1 MAAEGMTPEQ
11 EMMMKA
17 LFESFAKLR
26 GETDSTTKKIKE
38 IGDAGLTAAELDI
51 ELRKLSTDLKQKTKP
66 EFGSFFKEL
75 ATGKST
81 FKSMQGDID
90 RLSEA
95 AKHAANEFDKAALET
110 QRDALQEQEARNQ
123 ARAAV
128 NTGAV
133 EMSKTLASGATK
145 AVGGLVKGL
154 QANASGTELASGLMN
169 ASIDVAAGA
178 GKALGNTVSGVG
190 GAMSSLPGKAKYV
203 GMGLQ
208 VLGTVVGSASEA
220 MGKLAKFGV
229 EVLSKEVEKTVKAF
243 NDMSASGAI
252 FANGM
257 QGMRDASAGAGLTV
271 DQFAKVVTANS
282 EHIGAAGLGVAEG
295 AKQIGRVGK
304 ELQKSGVQNQLLKL
318 GYSFEEQAALTA
330 ETMANMRKAGGGKLD
345 DKEVAAQT
353 QKYAENLRLISSI
366 TGEDAKKK
374 MAAIQQENAELA
386 FQQKVAGMSKEQR
399 AQLNAAMATMT
410 DQERKNFRDRMVF
423 GEVINK
429 EGAIYEATIDGARAK
444 GEAAMKLAEEGN
456 LTAASNSDLNAQ
468 YGEQIKQS
476 ILGQQALG
484 VAAYAGAESVKGA
497 AQAMAQ
503 ALDQANTYTAEG
515 VENAKKNNEA
525 AKNTTDALTNSVI
538 SAEQAAQSMKIK
550 LQEMMDVPIAKFA
563 EVSKQMLQ
571 AVADQLKELGLTKGG
586 KPGEKEGPSTWDKLK
601 SAGQSALMGA
611 GTGAVTGGLY
621 GGATGA
627 LAGGVGAVPGAIA
640 GATTGAI
647 GGAIMGAI
655 EGWFNAKSGKAI
667 GGIASGPKSGYL
679 EKLHGD
685 EAVIPTVGG
694 RVPLDVTQPTLDPV
708 ALAEAQKNTITQ
720 TLNSGFGSMGTDM
733 STNLSKSFE
742 MVKPTAGGSGMDV
755 SSSVSDMLNMVSMNS
770 KNIEQMS
777 AGMRQPINFEAT
789 DFGSKLFDDFQ
800 VGSKLTTSTML
811 ADLDKTRSL
820 NQSNFDEQFA
830 QTRSLFG
837 QQLDNTNKL
846 ANVQLDGLSKQNQAR
861 MESLQVE
868 RLARKSMTDE
878 QFADWKRKSTEKAG
892 AAKGKT
898 TDKKK
903 DEPNF
908 LEKMGLNS
916 GTAVG
921 AAIGTMLL
929 PGLGTILGGGIGTL
943 VDNITANDNKS
954 KGVLGGL
961 VDSAKAGTDKG
972 KSSDKKKDEPNFLE
986 RMGLNTGTAVGA
998 AIGTVLLPGLGTVL
1012 GGGIGTLVD
1021 NVTAKDDKS
1030 KGVLGGLVD
1039 SAKNFFNVGNNQPVT
1054 GKQTET
1060 YTINGKPA
1068 SKEQFDKYMKDNPE
1082 LAQLMGKAQG
1092 LNKDN
1097 NTKDPVSGAMDSIK
1111 NAFSD
1116 KGIIGDFANK
1126 NKEMLAGA
1134 GAGLMV
1140 GGPMGAVVGGLAGQ
1154 VAAMTDSLKPKTAKE
1169 EVKPEDTKV
1178 VKQDKPRAEAS
1189 PEMKTL
1195 TDSMTQLVMISQKQ
1209 IEQQR
1214 EMIDTMGRQK
1224 DIAERHYQS
1233 SL

>member
-1 MAAEGMTPEQ
+1 MTPEQ

-17 LFESFAKLR
+17 LFEAFAKLR
-26 GETDSTTKKIKE
+26 GSTDSVTQSLESMSKDTGK
-38 IGDAGLTAAELDI
+38 TAAQLDI
-51 ELRKLSTDLKQKTKP
+51 ELQKLSTDLKQKTKP

-75 ATGKST
+75 ATGKSS
-81 FKSMQGDID
+81 FKSMQ
-90 RLSEA
+90 SEVDQLTAA
-95 AKHAANEFDKAALET
+95 AKKAKTVDEQNRLLQT
-110 QRDALQEQEARNQ
+110 RDALQDSESRNR
-123 ARAAV
+123 ARAEAETATAAGTKQMV
-128 NTGAV
+128 GI
-133 EMSKTLASGATK
+133 LASGATS
-145 AVGGLVKGL
+145 AVGGLIKGL
-154 QANASGTELASGLMN
+154 QAGSSGTQLATGMMT
-169 ASIDVAAGA
+169 AAVDVAAGS
-178 GKALGNTVSGVG
+178 GKALGGVIGGVG
-190 GAMSSLPGKAKYV
+190 GAMSGMGGKAKLV
-203 GMGLQ
+203 GMGLT
-208 VLGTVVGSASEA
+208 VLGGAIGFASEA
-220 MGKLAKFGV
+220 AGKLAKFGI
-229 EVLSKEVEKTVKAF
+229 EVLSKEVEKTVGAF
-243 NDMSASGAI
+243 NTMSASGAI

-271 DQFAKVVTANS
+271 DQFAKVVSANS
-282 EHIGAAGLGVAEG
+282 ESIGAAGLGVAEG

-304 ELQKSGVQNQLLKL
+304 ELQKSGVQTQLLKL

-353 QKYAENLRLISSI
+353 QKYAENLKLISAI

-386 FQQKVAGMSKEQR
+386 FQQKTASMTKEQR

-429 EGAIYEATIDGARAK
+429 EGAIYEATVDGARAK
-444 GEAAMKLAEEGN
+444 GEAAAKLAEQGN

-468 YGEQIKQS
+468 YGEQIKSS
-476 ILGQQALG
+476 ILSQQALG
-484 VAAYAGAESVKGA
+484 VAAYSGAESVKGA
-497 AQAMAQ
+497 AAAMAQ
-503 ALDQANTYTAEG
+503 ALDQANTYTTEG
-515 VENAKKNNEA
+515 VEAAKKNNEA
-525 AKNTTDALTNSVI
+525 AAKTTDALTNSVI
-538 SAEQAAQSMKIK
+538 DAEKAAQSMKVK

-563 EVSKQMLQ
+563 EVSKQMLE
-571 AVADQLKELGLTKGG
+571 AVASQLAELGLGGKG
-586 KPGEKEGPSTWDKLK
+586 KPGEKQGPSTWDRVKT
-601 SAGQSALMGA
+601 AGASALEW
-611 GTGAVTGGLY
+611 
-621 GGATGA
+621 GATGA
-627 LAGGVGAVPGAIA
+627 TVGAAVGGGIGSVPAAVIGGVGGAVA
-640 GATTGAI
+640 GALTN
-647 GGAIMGAI
+647 
-655 EGWFNAKSGKAI
+655 WFSDKSGKAV
-667 GGIASGPKSGYL
+667 GGIASGPKSGYI
-679 EKLHGD
+679 EKLHGE

-694 RVPLDVTQPTLDPV
+694 RVPLDIRQPSLDPM
-708 ALAEAQKNTITQ
+708 ALAEAQKDTITQ
-720 TLNSGFGSMGTDM
+720 TLNAGFGGMGNDM
-733 STNLSKSFE
+733 SANLSKSFE
-742 MVKPTAGGSGMDV
+742 MVKPSAGTSGGGNM

-777 AGMRQPINFEAT
+777 AGMRQPVNFEAT

-820 NQSNFDEQFA
+820 NQSNFDEQFT
-830 QTRSLFG
+830 QSRSLFG
-837 QQLDNTNKL
+837 QQLDNNSKL
-846 ANVQLDGLSKQNQAR
+846 VNVQLDGLSKQDMAR

-868 RLARKSMTDE
+868 RLARKNLSDE
-878 QFADWKRKSTEKAG
+878 QFAEWKRKASEKAG
-892 AAKGKT
+892 TAKGKS

-903 DEPNF
+903 EEPNF

-943 VDNITANDNKS
+943 VDN
-954 KGVLGGL
+954 
-961 VDSAKAGTDKG
+961 
-972 KSSDKKKDEPNFLE
+972 
-986 RMGLNTGTAVGA
+986 
-998 AIGTVLLPGLGTVL
+998 
-1012 GGGIGTLVD
+1012 
-1021 NVTAKDDKS
+1021 VTAKDNKE

-1054 GKQTET
+1054 GKQSET

-1116 KGIIGDFANK
+1116 KGIIGEFASK

-1154 VAAMTDSLKPKTAKE
+1154 VAAMTDFMKPKTDKQ
-1169 EVKPEDTKV
+1169 EVKPEDTKT

-1195 TDSMTQLVMISQKQ
+1195 TDNMTQLVMISQKQ

>member
-17 LFESFAKLR
+17 LFEAFGKLR
-26 GETDSTTKKIKE
+26 GETDATTKKIKE

-81 FKSMQGDID
+81 FKSMQADID

-95 AKHAANEFDKAALET
+95 AKHATSEFDKAALET
-110 QRDALQEQEARNQ
+110 KRDELQAQEARNQ
-123 ARAAV
+123 ARASV
-128 NTGAV
+128 TTGAV

-145 AVGGLVKGL
+145 AVGGLIKGL
-154 QANASGTELASGLMN
+154 QSNASGTELASGLMN

-178 GKALGNTVSGVG
+178 GKALGGVMSGVG
-190 GAMSSLPGKAKYV
+190 GALSALPGPAKFV
-203 GMGLQ
+203 GIGLQ
-208 VLGTVVGSASEA
+208 VLGTVTGAASDA

-229 EVLSKEVEKTVKAF
+229 EVLSKEVEKTVGAF
-243 NDMSASGAI
+243 NAMSASGAI
-252 FANGM
+252 FADGM
-257 QGMRDASAGAGLTV
+257 TGMRNAASGAGLTIE
-271 DQFAKVVTANS
+271 QFSKVVSANS
-282 EHIGAAGLGVAEG
+282 ELIGSSGLGVVEG
-295 AKQIGRVGK
+295 AKQIGRVGQQLK
-304 ELQKSGVQNQLLKL
+304 NSGVQDQLLKL

-345 DKEVAAQT
+345 DKKVAEQT
-353 QKYAENLRLISSI
+353 AKYAENLRLISSI

-374 MAAIQQENAELA
+374 MAAIQQENAVLA
-386 FQQKVAGMSKEQR
+386 FQQKVAGMSQEQR
-399 AQLNAAMATMT
+399 AQLDAAMATMT
-410 DQERKNFRDRMVF
+410 DQEKKNFRDRMVF

-444 GEAAMKLAEEGN
+444 GEAAFKLAEQGN
-456 LTAASNSDLNAQ
+456 LTATSNADLNQQ

-484 VAAYAGAESVKGA
+484 VAAYSGAESVKGA
-497 AQAMAQ
+497 AQAMAD
-503 ALDQANTYTAEG
+503 ALTQANTYTAEG
-515 VENAKKNNEA
+515 VEAAKKNTEA
-525 AKNTTDALTNSVI
+525 AKTTSDALTNSVI
-538 SAEQAAQSMKIK
+538 GAEKAAQDLK
-550 LQEMMDVPIAKFA
+550 LALQDLLTPAIAKFA
-563 EVSKQMLQ
+563 EVSKAMLESVRT
-571 AVADQLKELGLTKGG
+571 AINELGL
-586 KPGEKEGPSTWDKLK
+586 
-601 SAGQSALMGA
+601 GA
-611 GTGAVTGGLY
+611 GSKQAGKSQIDQQDDENWKKMKWYQKAESGAARGIEKAGAVTDTLTGGLMS
-621 GGATGA
+621 GLLQAMTGKTVDDVRKERVDA
-627 LAGGVGAVPGAIA
+627 ETAYFKKNGYAR
-640 GATTGAI
+640 
-647 GGAIMGAI
+647 
-655 EGWFNAKSGKAI
+655 
-667 GGIASGPKSGYL
+667 GGIASGPESGYAVA
-679 EKLHGD
+679 LHGE

-694 RVPLDVTQPTLDPV
+694 KVPLDVSIPSIDPM
-708 ALAEAQKNTITQ
+708 ALAEAQKNTITE
-720 TLNSGFGSMGTDM
+720 TLNSGFGSMG
-733 STNLSKSFE
+733 STMTSSLSKTFD
-742 MVKPTAGGSGMDV
+742 MVKPTPGEGKGNTNTGSFDKMF
-755 SSSVSDMLNMVSMNS
+755 
-770 KNIEQMS
+770 
-777 AGMRQPINFEAT
+777 AAMRQPVNFEAT

-837 QQLDNTNKL
+837 QQLDNNSKL
-846 ANVQLDGLSKQNQAR
+846 VNVQLDSLSKQDMAR

-878 QFADWKRKSTEKAG
+878 QFADWKRKTAEKAST
-892 AAKGKT
+892 AKTKGS
-898 TDKKK
+898 DKK

-943 VDNITANDNKS
+943 VENVTAKDNKE

-961 VDSAKAGTDKG
+961 VDSAK
-972 KSSDKKKDEPNFLE
+972 S
-986 RMGLNTGTAVGA
+986 
-998 AIGTVLLPGLGTVL
+998 
-1012 GGGIGTLVD
+1012 
-1021 NVTAKDDKS
+1021 
-1030 KGVLGGLVD
+1030 
-1039 SAKNFFNVGNNQPVT
+1039 FFNIGNTQPVT
-1054 GKQTET
+1054 GKQSET
-1060 YTINGKPA
+1060 FTINGKPA

-1097 NTKDPVSGAMDSIK
+1097 AGKDPVSGAMDSIK

-1116 KGIIGDFANK
+1116 KGIIGDFASK
-1126 NKEMLAGA
+1126 NKDLLTGA
-1134 GAGLMV
+1134 GAGFMV

-1154 VAAMTDSLKPKTAKE
+1154 VAAMTDAMKPVAPKKE
-1169 EVKPEDTKV
+1169 EAKSDDTKLA
-1178 VKQDKPRAEAS
+1178 KQDKPRAEAS

-1195 TDSMTQLVMISQKQ
+1195 TDNMSQLVMISQKQ

-1214 EMIDTMGRQK
+1214 EMIDTLGRHK

>member
-17 LFESFAKLR
+17 LFEAFAKLR
-26 GETDSTTKKIKE
+26 GSTDSVTQSLESMSKDTGK
-38 IGDAGLTAAELDI
+38 TAAQLDI
-51 ELRKLSTDLKQKTKP
+51 ELQKLSTDLKQKTKP

-75 ATGKST
+75 ATGKSS
-81 FKSMQGDID
+81 FKSMQ
-90 RLSEA
+90 SEVDQLTAA
-95 AKHAANEFDKAALET
+95 AKKAKTVDEQNRLLQT
-110 QRDALQEQEARNQ
+110 RDALQDSESRNR
-123 ARAAV
+123 ARAEAETV
-128 NTGAV
+128 TAAGTKQMV
-133 EMSKTLASGATK
+133 GILASGATS
-145 AVGGLVKGL
+145 AVGGLIKGL
-154 QANASGTELASGLMN
+154 QAGSSGTQLATGMMT
-169 ASIDVAAGA
+169 AAVDVAAGS
-178 GKALGNTVSGVG
+178 GKALGGVIGGVG
-190 GAMSSLPGKAKYV
+190 GAMSGMGGKAKLV
-203 GMGLQ
+203 GMGLT
-208 VLGTVVGSASEA
+208 VLGGAIGFASEA
-220 MGKLAKFGV
+220 AGKLAKFGI
-229 EVLSKEVEKTVKAF
+229 EVLSKEVEKTVGAF
-243 NDMSASGAI
+243 NTMSASGAI

-271 DQFAKVVTANS
+271 DQFSKVVSANS
-282 EHIGAAGLGVAEG
+282 ELIGASGLGVAEG

-304 ELQKSGVQNQLLKL
+304 ELQKSGVQTQLLKL

-353 QKYAENLRLISSI
+353 QKYAENLKLISAI

-386 FQQKVAGMSKEQR
+386 FQQKTASMTKEQR

-429 EGAIYEATIDGARAK
+429 EGAIYEATVDGARAK
-444 GEAAMKLAEEGN
+444 GEAAAKLAEQGN

-468 YGEQIKQS
+468 YGEQIKSS
-476 ILGQQALG
+476 ILSQQALG
-484 VAAYAGAESVKGA
+484 VAAYSGAESVKGA
-497 AQAMAQ
+497 AAAMAQ
-503 ALDQANTYTAEG
+503 ALDQANTYTTEG
-515 VENAKKNNEA
+515 VEAAKKNNEA
-525 AKNTTDALTNSVI
+525 AAKTTDALTNSVI
-538 SAEQAAQSMKIK
+538 DAEKAAQSMKVK

-563 EVSKQMLQ
+563 EVSKQMLE
-571 AVADQLKELGLTKGG
+571 AVANQLKELGLGKG
-586 KPGEKEGPSTWDKLK
+586 KPGEKEGPSTWDRVKT
-601 SAGQSALMGA
+601 AGAKALDYGM
-611 GTGAVTGGLY
+611 TGATVGGI
-621 GGATGA
+621 
-627 LAGGVGAVPGAIA
+627 AGSAIPGVGNAVGAIA
-640 GATTGAI
+640 GGI
-647 GGAIMGAI
+647 GGAVVGALTD
-655 EGWFNAKSGKAI
+655 WFSDKSGKAV

-679 EKLHGD
+679 EKLHGE

-694 RVPLDVTQPTLDPV
+694 RVPLDIRQPSLDPM
-708 ALAEAQKNTITQ
+708 ALAEAQKDTITQ
-720 TLNSGFGSMGTDM
+720 TLNAGFGGMGNDM
-733 STNLSKSFE
+733 SANLSKSFE
-742 MVKPTAGGSGMDV
+742 MVKPSAGTSSGGNM

-777 AGMRQPINFEAT
+777 AGMRQPVNFEAT

-820 NQSNFDEQFA
+820 NQSNFDEQFT
-830 QTRSLFG
+830 QSRSLFG
-837 QQLDNTNKL
+837 QQLDNNSKL
-846 ANVQLDGLSKQNQAR
+846 VNVQLDGLSKQDQAR

-878 QFADWKRKSTEKAG
+878 QFADWKRKSSEKASVT
-892 AAKGKT
+892 KGKT

-908 LEKMGLNS
+908 LERMGLNS

-943 VDNITANDNKS
+943 VDN
-954 KGVLGGL
+954 
-961 VDSAKAGTDKG
+961 
-972 KSSDKKKDEPNFLE
+972 
-986 RMGLNTGTAVGA
+986 
-998 AIGTVLLPGLGTVL
+998 
-1012 GGGIGTLVD
+1012 
-1021 NVTAKDDKS
+1021 VTAKDNKE

-1054 GKQTET
+1054 GKQSET

-1116 KGIIGDFANK
+1116 KGIIGEFANK

-1154 VAAMTDSLKPKTAKE
+1154 VAAMTDFMKPKTDKQ
-1169 EVKPEDTKV
+1169 EVKQDEATRT

-1195 TDSMTQLVMISQKQ
+1195 TDNMTQLVMISQKQ
-1209 IEQQR
+1209 IDQQR
-1214 EMIDTMGRQK
+1214 EMIDTLGRHK

>member
-1 MAAEGMTPEQ
+1 
-11 EMMMKA
+11 
-17 LFESFAKLR
+17 
-26 GETDSTTKKIKE
+26 
-38 IGDAGLTAAELDI
+38 
-51 ELRKLSTDLKQKTKP
+51 
-66 EFGSFFKEL
+66 
-75 ATGKST
+75 
-81 FKSMQGDID
+81 
-90 RLSEA
+90 
-95 AKHAANEFDKAALET
+95 
-110 QRDALQEQEARNQ
+110 
-123 ARAAV
+123 
-128 NTGAV
+128 
-133 EMSKTLASGATK
+133 
-145 AVGGLVKGL
+145 
-154 QANASGTELASGLMN
+154 
-169 ASIDVAAGA
+169 
-178 GKALGNTVSGVG
+178 
-190 GAMSSLPGKAKYV
+190 
-203 GMGLQ
+203 
-208 VLGTVVGSASEA
+208 
-220 MGKLAKFGV
+220 
-229 EVLSKEVEKTVKAF
+229 
-243 NDMSASGAI
+243 
-252 FANGM
+252 
-257 QGMRDASAGAGLTV
+257 
-271 DQFAKVVTANS
+271 
-282 EHIGAAGLGVAEG
+282 
-295 AKQIGRVGK
+295 
-304 ELQKSGVQNQLLKL
+304 
-318 GYSFEEQAALTA
+318 
-330 ETMANMRKAGGGKLD
+330 
-345 DKEVAAQT
+345 
-353 QKYAENLRLISSI
+353 
-366 TGEDAKKK
+366 
-374 MAAIQQENAELA
+374 
-386 FQQKVAGMSKEQR
+386 
-399 AQLNAAMATMT
+399 MATMT
-410 DQERKNFRDRMVF
+410 DQEKKNFRDRMVF

-444 GEAAMKLAEEGN
+444 GEAAFKLAEQGN
-456 LTAASNSDLNAQ
+456 LTATSNADLNKE
-468 YGEQIKQS
+468 YGEQIKSS

-484 VAAYAGAESVKGA
+484 VAAYSGAESVKGA
-497 AQAMAQ
+497 AAAMAE
-503 ALDQANTYTAEG
+503 ALIQANTYTAEG

-525 AKNTTDALTNSVI
+525 AAKTTDALTNSVI
-538 SAEQAAQSMKIK
+538 SAEQAAQSMKVK
-550 LQEMMDVPIAKFA
+550 LQEMMDVPISKFA
-563 EVSKQMLQ
+563 DVSKQMLQ
-571 AVADQLKELGLTKGG
+571 AVADQLKELGMSGKG
-586 KPGEKEGPSTWDKLK
+586 KPGEPEGPGFWDKLK
-601 SAGQSALMGA
+601 SAGSSALIGA
-611 GTGAVTGGLY
+611 GGGAVTGGLY

-627 LAGGVGAVPGAIA
+627 LAGGVGALPGAIA

-655 EGWFNAKSGKAI
+655 EGWFTAKSGKAI

-694 RVPLDVTQPTLDPV
+694 RVPLEVTQPTLDPV

-733 STNLSKSFE
+733 SANLSKSFD
-742 MVKPTAGGSGMDV
+742 MVKPTAGGNM

-777 AGMRQPINFEAT
+777 AGMRQPVNFEAT
-789 DFGSKLFDDFQ
+789 EFGSKLFDDFQ
-800 VGSKLTTSTML
+800 VGSKLTTNTML

-820 NQSNFDEQFA
+820 NLANFNEQFT
-830 QTRSLFG
+830 QTQSLFG

-892 AAKGKT
+892 SAKGKSA
-898 TDKKK
+898 DKKK

-943 VDNITANDNKS
+943 VDN
-954 KGVLGGL
+954 
-961 VDSAKAGTDKG
+961 
-972 KSSDKKKDEPNFLE
+972 
-986 RMGLNTGTAVGA
+986 
-998 AIGTVLLPGLGTVL
+998 
-1012 GGGIGTLVD
+1012 
-1021 NVTAKDDKS
+1021 VTAKDDKS

-1039 SAKNFFNVGNNQPVT
+1039 SAKSFFNIGNNQPVT
-1054 GKQTET
+1054 GKQSET
-1060 YTINGKPA
+1060 YTINGKTA

-1154 VAAMTDSLKPKTAKE
+1154 VAAMTDFMKPKTDKQ

-1178 VKQDKPRAEAS
+1178 AKQDKPKAEAS

>member
-17 LFESFAKLR
+17 LFEAFAKLR
-26 GETDSTTKKIKE
+26 GETDATTKKIKE
-38 IGDAGLTAAELDI
+38 VGDAGLTAAELDI

-81 FKSMQGDID
+81 FKSMQSDID

-95 AKHAANEFDKAALET
+95 AKRATSEFDKAALET
-110 QRDALQEQEARNQ
+110 QRDELQAQEARNQ

-133 EMSKTLASGATK
+133 EMSKTLASGAK
-145 AVGGLVKGL
+145 SAVTGLVKGL

-169 ASIDVAAGA
+169 ASIDMAAGA
-178 GKALGNTVSGVG
+178 GKAIGGTMQGVG
-190 GAMSSLPGKAKYV
+190 GALSGMGGKAKLV
-203 GMGLQ
+203 GAGFSI
-208 VLGTVVGSASEA
+208 LGTIVGSASEA

-271 DQFAKVVTANS
+271 DQFAKVVSANS
-282 EHIGAAGLGVAEG
+282 ENIGAAGLGVAEG

-386 FQQKVAGMSKEQR
+386 FQQKTASMTKEQR

-429 EGAIYEATIDGARAK
+429 EGAIYEATVDGARAK
-444 GEAAMKLAEEGN
+444 GEAAAKLAEQGN
-456 LTAASNSDLNAQ
+456 LTAATNSDLNAQ

-484 VAAYAGAESVKGA
+484 VAAYSGAESVKGA
-497 AQAMAQ
+497 AAAMAQ

-515 VENAKKNNEA
+515 VEAAKKNNEA
-525 AKNTTDALTNSVI
+525 AKTTTDALTNSVI
-538 SAEQAAQSMKIK
+538 SAEQAAQSMKVK

-563 EVSKQMLQ
+563 EVSKQMLE
-571 AVADQLKELGLTKGG
+571 AVANQLKELGLTKGG
-586 KPGEKEGPSTWDKLK
+586 KPGEKEGPSTWDRIKT
-601 SAGQSALMGA
+601 AGAKAVEYGS
-611 GTGAVTGGLY
+611 TGAMVGAAVGG
-621 GGATGA
+621 GIGSVPAA
-627 LAGGVGAVPGAIA
+627 VIGGVGGAIA
-640 GATTGAI
+640 GALTD
-647 GGAIMGAI
+647 
-655 EGWFNAKSGKAI
+655 WFSDKSGKAT

-679 EKLHGD
+679 EKLHGE

-694 RVPLDVTQPTLDPV
+694 KVPLDITQPSLDPI
-708 ALAEAQKNTITQ
+708 ALAQAQQDTITK
-720 TLNSGFGSMGTDM
+720 TLNAGFGGMGTDM
-733 STNLSKSFE
+733 SANLSKSFDR
-742 MVKPTAGGSGMDV
+742 VKPVAGDSKSASVDV
-755 SSSVSDMLNMVSMNS
+755 SSSVSDMLNMVNMNS
-770 KNIEQMS
+770 RNIEQMS
-777 AGMRQPINFEAT
+777 TTMRQPVNFEAT

-820 NQSNFDEQFA
+820 NQSNINEQFA
-830 QTRSLFG
+830 QTQSLFG
-837 QQLDNTNKL
+837 QQFENNNKL
-846 ANVQLDGLSKQNQAR
+846 VNVQLDGLSKQDMAR

-868 RLARKSMTDE
+868 RLARKNLTDE
-878 QFADWKRKSTEKAG
+878 QFADWKRKASEKAG
-892 AAKGKT
+892 AAKGKS

-943 VDNITANDNKS
+943 VDN
-954 KGVLGGL
+954 
-961 VDSAKAGTDKG
+961 
-972 KSSDKKKDEPNFLE
+972 
-986 RMGLNTGTAVGA
+986 
-998 AIGTVLLPGLGTVL
+998 
-1012 GGGIGTLVD
+1012 
-1021 NVTAKDDKS
+1021 VTAKDNKE

-1039 SAKNFFNVGNNQPVT
+1039 SAKNFFTGGKNQPVD

-1097 NTKDPVSGAMDSIK
+1097 AGKDPVSGAMDSIK

-1116 KGIIGDFANK
+1116 KGIIGDFASK

-1154 VAAMTDSLKPKTAKE
+1154 VAAMTDALKPAAPKKD
-1169 EVKPEDTKV
+1169 EVKFEDKATA
-1178 VKQDKPRAEAS
+1178 KQDKPRAEAS

-1195 TDSMTQLVMISQKQ
+1195 TDNMTQLVMISQKQ
-1209 IEQQR
+1209 IDQQR
-1214 EMIDTMGRQK
+1214 EMIDTLGKHK

>member
-1 MAAEGMTPEQ
+1 MAAEGLTPEQ

-17 LFESFAKLR
+17 LFEAFAKLR
-26 GETDSTTKKIKE
+26 GSTDSVTQSLETMSKDTGK
-38 IGDAGLTAAELDI
+38 TAAQLDK
-51 ELRKLSTDLKQKTKP
+51 ELRDLSTDLKQKTKP
-66 EFGSFFKEL
+66 EFGSFFKTL
-75 ATGKST
+75 ASGKSS
-81 FKSMQGDID
+81 FQSMQSEID
-90 RLSEA
+90 NLTAA
-95 AKHAANEFDKAALET
+95 AKKSKTIDEQNRLLQT
-110 QRDALQEQEARNQ
+110 RDALQDSESRNRARSEAENATAIGTKQ
-123 ARAAV
+123 MV
-128 NTGAV
+128 GI
-133 EMSKTLASGATK
+133 LASGATS
-145 AVGGLVKGL
+145 AVGGLIKGL
-154 QANASGTELASGLMN
+154 QAGSSGTQLATGMMT
-169 ASIDVAAGA
+169 AAVDVAAGS
-178 GKALGNTVSGVG
+178 GKALGGVIGGVG
-190 GAMSSLPGKAKYV
+190 SAMSGMGGKAKIV
-203 GMGLQ
+203 GLGLT
-208 VLGTVVGSASEA
+208 VLGSAVGFASEQA
-220 MGKLAKFGV
+220 GKLAKFGI
-229 EVLSKEVEKTVKAF
+229 EVLSKEVEKTVGAF
-243 NDMSASGAI
+243 NTMSASGAI

-271 DQFAKVVTANS
+271 DQFSKVVSANS
-282 EHIGAAGLGVAEG
+282 ELIGASGLGVVEG

-304 ELQKSGVQNQLLKL
+304 ELQKSGVQTQLLKL

-386 FQQKVAGMSKEQR
+386 FQQKTASMTKEQR

-429 EGAIYEATIDGARAK
+429 EGAIYEATVAGAREK
-444 GEAAMKLAEEGN
+444 GEAAAKLAEQGN
-456 LTAASNSDLNAQ
+456 LTAATNSDLNAQ
-468 YGEQIKQS
+468 YGEQIKAS
-476 ILGQQALG
+476 ILSQQALG
-484 VAAYAGAESVKGA
+484 VAAYSGAESVKGA
-497 AQAMAQ
+497 AAAMAQ
-503 ALDQANTYTAEG
+503 ALDQANTYTTEG
-515 VENAKKNNEA
+515 VEAAKKNNEA
-525 AKNTTDALTNSVI
+525 AAKTTDALTNSVI
-538 SAEQAAQSMKIK
+538 DAEKAAQSMKIK

-563 EVSKQMLQ
+563 QVSKQMLE
-571 AVADQLKELGLTKGG
+571 AVAAQLAELGLGKG
-586 KPGEKEGPSTWDKLK
+586 KPGEKQGPSTWDRVKT
-601 SAGQSALMGA
+601 AGASALEW
-611 GTGAVTGGLY
+611 
-621 GGATGA
+621 GATGA
-627 LAGGVGAVPGAIA
+627 TVGAAVGGGIGSVPAAVIG
-640 GATTGAI
+640 GI
-647 GGAIMGAI
+647 GGAVAGALTN
-655 EGWFNAKSGKAI
+655 WFSDKSGKAV
-667 GGIASGPKSGYL
+667 GGIASGPKSGYI
-679 EKLHGD
+679 EKLHGE

-694 RVPLDVTQPTLDPV
+694 KVPLDVRMPTLDPV
-708 ALAEAQKNTITQ
+708 ALAQAQKDTITQ

-733 STNLSKSFE
+733 SANLSKSFE
-742 MVKPTAGGSGMDV
+742 MVKPTAGATGGGNM

-770 KNIEQMS
+770 KNIESMS
-777 AGMRQPINFEAT
+777 AGMRQPVNFEAT
-789 DFGSKLFDDFQ
+789 EFGSKLFDDFQ

-820 NQSNFDEQFA
+820 NQSNFDEQFT

-837 QQLDNTNKL
+837 QQLDNTSKL
-846 ANVQLDGLSKQNQAR
+846 ANVQLNGLSKQNQAR

-892 AAKGKT
+892 TAKGKSA
-898 TDKKK
+898 DKKK

-943 VDNITANDNKS
+943 VDN
-954 KGVLGGL
+954 
-961 VDSAKAGTDKG
+961 
-972 KSSDKKKDEPNFLE
+972 
-986 RMGLNTGTAVGA
+986 
-998 AIGTVLLPGLGTVL
+998 
-1012 GGGIGTLVD
+1012 
-1021 NVTAKDDKS
+1021 VTAKDDKS

-1039 SAKNFFNVGNNQPVT
+1039 SAKNFFTGGNNQPVT

-1097 NTKDPVSGAMDSIK
+1097 NTKDPVNGAMDSIK

-1116 KGIIGDFANK
+1116 KGIIGEFASK

-1154 VAAMTDSLKPKTAKE
+1154 VAAMTTDFAKSKIDKQ

-1195 TDSMTQLVMISQKQ
+1195 TDNMTQLALISQQ
-1209 IEQQR
+1209 QATQQR
-1214 EMIDTMGRQK
+1214 EMIDILARHK

>member
-1 MAAEGMTPEQ
+1 MAAEGLTPEQ

-17 LFESFAKLR
+17 LFEAFAKLR
-26 GETDSTTKKIKE
+26 GSTDSVTQSLESMSKDTGK
-38 IGDAGLTAAELDI
+38 TAAQLDK
-51 ELRKLSTDLKQKTKP
+51 ELRELSTDLKQKTKP
-66 EFGSFFKEL
+66 EFGSFFKTL
-75 ATGKST
+75 ASGKSS
-81 FKSMQGDID
+81 FQSMQSEID
-90 RLSEA
+90 QLTAA
-95 AKHAANEFDKAALET
+95 AKKSKTIDEQNRLLQT
-110 QRDALQEQEARNQ
+110 RDALQDSESRNRARSEAESATAIGTKQ
-123 ARAAV
+123 MV
-128 NTGAV
+128 GI
-133 EMSKTLASGATK
+133 LASGATS
-145 AVGGLVKGL
+145 AVGGLIKGL
-154 QANASGTELASGLMN
+154 QAGSSGTQLATGMMT
-169 ASIDVAAGA
+169 AAVDVAAGS
-178 GKALGNTVSGVG
+178 GKALGGVMSGVG
-190 GAMSSLPGKAKYV
+190 GAMSGMGGKAKIV
-203 GMGLQ
+203 GLGLT
-208 VLGTVVGSASEA
+208 VLGSAVGFASEQA
-220 MGKLAKFGV
+220 GKLAKFGI
-229 EVLSKEVEKTVKAF
+229 EVLSKEVEKTVGAF
-243 NDMSASGAI
+243 NTMSASGAI

-271 DQFAKVVTANS
+271 DQFAKVVSANS
-282 EHIGAAGLGVAEG
+282 ENIGAAGLGVAEG

-304 ELQKSGVQNQLLKL
+304 ELQKSGVQTQLLKL

-345 DKEVAAQT
+345 DKAVAEQT
-353 QKYAENLRLISSI
+353 QKYAENLKLISAI

-374 MAAIQQENAELA
+374 MAAIQQENAVLA
-386 FQQKVAGMSKEQR
+386 FQQKLATMDVAQR
-399 AQLNAAMATMT
+399 AQINAAMATMT
-410 DQERKNFRDRMVF
+410 DQEQKNFRDRMIF

-429 EGAIYEATIDGARAK
+429 EGAIYEATIDGARTK
-444 GEAAMKLAEEGN
+444 GEAAFKLAEQGN

-468 YGEQIKQS
+468 YGEQIKAS
-476 ILGQQALG
+476 ILSQQALG

-497 AQAMAQ
+497 AAAMAQ

-538 SAEQAAQSMKIK
+538 DAEKAAQSMKVK

-563 EVSKQMLQ
+563 EVSKQMLE
-571 AVADQLKELGLTKGG
+571 AVASQLKELGLGGKG
-586 KPGEKEGPSTWDKLK
+586 KPGEKEGPSTWDRVKT
-601 SAGQSALMGA
+601 AGAKALDYGM
-611 GTGAVTGGLY
+611 TGASV
-621 GGATGA
+621 
-627 LAGGVGAVPGAIA
+627 GGVVGSSFAGIGAVPGAVI
-640 GATTGAI
+640 GGI
-647 GGAIMGAI
+647 GGAVAGALTD
-655 EGWFNAKSGKAI
+655 WFSDKSGKAI

-694 RVPLDVTQPTLDPV
+694 RVPLDVRMPTLDPM
-708 ALAEAQKNTITQ
+708 ALAEAQKNTITD
-720 TLNSGFGSMGTDM
+720 TLNAGFGGMGTDM
-733 STNLSKSFE
+733 SANLSKSFE
-742 MVKPTAGGSGMDV
+742 MVKPTAGATGGSNM

-777 AGMRQPINFEAT
+777 AGMRQPVNFEAT
-789 DFGSKLFDDFQ
+789 EFGSKLFDDFQ
-800 VGSKLTTSTML
+800 VGSKLTTNTML

-820 NQSNFDEQFA
+820 NLANFNEQFT
-830 QTRSLFG
+830 QTQSLFG
-837 QQLDNTNKL
+837 QQLDNTSKL

-878 QFADWKRKSTEKAG
+878 QFAEWKRKSSEKAG
-892 AAKGKT
+892 AAKGKSA
-898 TDKKK
+898 DKKK

-908 LEKMGLNS
+908 LEKMGLNT

-929 PGLGTILGGGIGTL
+929 PGLGTII
-943 VDNITANDNKS
+943 
-954 KGVLGGL
+954 
-961 VDSAKAGTDKG
+961 
-972 KSSDKKKDEPNFLE
+972 
-986 RMGLNTGTAVGA
+986 
-998 AIGTVLLPGLGTVL
+998 

-1039 SAKNFFNVGNNQPVT
+1039 SAKNFFNIGNNQPVT

-1097 NTKDPVSGAMDSIK
+1097 NTKDPVNGAMDSIK

-1116 KGIIGDFANK
+1116 KGIIGEFANK

-1154 VAAMTDSLKPKTAKE
+1154 VAAMTDFMKPKTDKQ
-1169 EVKPEDTKV
+1169 EVKSEDTKV

-1195 TDSMTQLVMISQKQ
+1195 TDNMTQLALISQQ
-1209 IEQQR
+1209 QATQQR
-1214 EMIDTMGRQK
+1214 EMIDILARHK